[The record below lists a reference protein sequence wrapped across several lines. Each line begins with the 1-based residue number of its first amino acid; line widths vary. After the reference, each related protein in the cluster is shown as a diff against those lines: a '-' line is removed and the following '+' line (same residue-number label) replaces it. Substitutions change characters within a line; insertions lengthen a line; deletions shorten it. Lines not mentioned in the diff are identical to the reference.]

1 MSHANAGLVTSAR
14 KNPRGRILLL
24 AATSGLVMK
33 QQFRFYYGWI
43 NVVMATLAMVA
54 TLPGRTHGLGLITKP
69 LLTELE
75 LSESVFAQ
83 INLWSCLLGAIF
95 ALPMGWLIDRVGV
108 RLAGTVVVGLLS
120 ASVFQLT
127 RVANGSE
134 LFLCLTLIRGFGQ
147 SALSV
152 VSIAMISKW
161 FRRNL
166 APAMG
171 GYAVL
176 LTFGFVL
183 SVLGMGWAIDRYGW
197 REAWN
202 ILGYWL
208 LCLTPAV
215 WLLVRSTPEESGV
228 QPDPETIENDGP
240 GKSDHGHADFTLKQA
255 LLTPAFWIVALATS
269 AFNLVWSSITLFNEP
284 ILNELGFDQKAAV
297 EMMAYLTGLGL
308 ISNLVAGKLA
318 TRKRIGILLGVGLLA
333 LTFALA
339 LFPSIRST
347 MQLRLYGA
355 VMGFV
360 GGIVTVV
367 HFSVWG
373 QFFGRAEI
381 GRIQG
386 VAQVLTVLASAIGPT
401 CVAWFA
407 DQRHSHLPAYYGFAL
422 LTLFAS
428 ILSFLMPLPIEKIEA
443 RAVLR

>member
-1 MSHANAGLVTSAR
+1 M
-14 KNPRGRILLL
+14 
-24 AATSGLVMK
+24 
-33 QQFRFYYGWI
+33 QQRFHFYYGWI
-43 NVVMATLAMVA
+43 NVVVAAWTMVA

-69 LLTELE
+69 LLADLE
-75 LSESVFAQ
+75 LSESAFAQ
-83 INLWSCLLGAIF
+83 INLWSCLLGALF

-108 RLAGTVVVGLLS
+108 RLAGTAVVGLLS
-120 ASVFQLT
+120 ASVFQLPK
-127 RVANGSE
+127 VDDGNE

-161 FRRNL
+161 FRRGL

-171 GYAVL
+171 VYAVL
-176 LTFGFVL
+176 LTFGFVF

-197 REAWN
+197 RQAWQL
-202 ILGYWL
+202 LGYGL
-208 LCLTPAV
+208 LFLTPAV
-215 WLLVRSTPEESGV
+215 WLLVRSTPEELGV
-228 QPDPETIENDGP
+228 APDPEPKQTHRRS
-240 GKSDHGHADFTLKQA
+240 KSDPGLADFTLLQA
-255 LLTPAFWIVALATS
+255 LLTPAFWIIALATS

-308 ISNLVAGKLA
+308 ISNLIAGKLA
-318 TRKRIGILLGVGLLA
+318 TRKRIGILLGVALLA
-333 LTFALA
+333 LSFALVW
-339 LFPSIRST
+339 FPSIRSPI
-347 MQLRLYGA
+347 QLRLYGA

-407 DQRHSHLPAYYGFAL
+407 DQHHSHLPAYYGFAL
-422 LTLFAS
+422 LTFFAS
-428 ILSFLMPLPIEKIEA
+428 MLSFLMPLPILSTQSPST
-443 RAVLR
+443 LR

>member
-1 MSHANAGLVTSAR
+1 
-14 KNPRGRILLL
+14 
-24 AATSGLVMK
+24 MK
-33 QQFRFYYGWI
+33 QQFHIYYGWI
-43 NVVMATLAMVA
+43 NVVMASLAMVA

-69 LLTELE
+69 LLVDLE
-75 LSESVFAQ
+75 LSESAFAQ
-83 INLWSCLLGAIF
+83 INLWSCLLGAMF

-108 RLAGTVVVGLLS
+108 RLAGTAVVGLLS

-127 RVANGSE
+127 RVDNGTE

-152 VSIAMISKW
+152 VSMAMISKW
-161 FRRNL
+161 FRRGL

-171 GYAVL
+171 VYAVL
-176 LTFGFVL
+176 LTFGFVF

-202 ILGYWL
+202 VLGYWL
-208 LCLTPAV
+208 LGLAPVV
-215 WLLVRSTPEESGV
+215 WLLVRNTPEESGV
-228 QPDPETIENDGP
+228 QADPETNESDG
-240 GKSDHGHADFTLKQA
+240 SNNNNQDHTDFTLKQA

-308 ISNLVAGKLA
+308 ISNIVAGKLA
-318 TRKRIGILLGVGLLA
+318 SRQRIGVLLGIALLA
-333 LTFALA
+333 LTLALA
-339 LFPSIRST
+339 SFPSIRSA

-373 QFFGRAEI
+373 QFFGRSEI

-386 VAQVLTVLASAIGPT
+386 VAQVLTVLASAIGPA

-422 LTLFAS
+422 LTLIAAIF
-428 ILSFLMPLPIEKIEA
+428 SFLMPIPIHTAEA
-443 RAVLR
+443 RGKLG